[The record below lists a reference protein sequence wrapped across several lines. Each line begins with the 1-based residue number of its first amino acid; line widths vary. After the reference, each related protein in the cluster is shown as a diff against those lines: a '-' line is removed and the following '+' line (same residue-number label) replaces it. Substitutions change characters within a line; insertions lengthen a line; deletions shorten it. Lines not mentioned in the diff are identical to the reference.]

1 MTLLTFEEILKKYF
15 MSYCP
20 LNFWAF
26 LNYQQNISKTV
37 GARGLKL
44 NE

>member
-1 MTLLTFEEILKKYF
+1 
-15 MSYCP
+15 MSYGP

-26 LNYQQNISKTV
+26 LPCQQNVSKTV

-44 NE
+44 EEKTGSDE